1 MARSQ
6 KCTLTNPFII
16 CDRVKFSQYKLDFF
30 GENNS
35 DLIRIALEVNETAKS
50 QYFSKQNNPQV

>member
-16 CDRVKFSQYKLDFF
+16 CDRVKFSQYKLDSV

-35 DLIRIALEVNETAKS
+35 DLIRITFKVTEAAKITII
-50 QYFSKQNNPQV
+50 F

>member
-16 CDRVKFSQYKLDFF
+16 CDRVKFSQYKLDSF
-30 GENNS
+30 GENNF
-35 DLIRIALEVNETAKS
+35 DLI
-50 QYFSKQNNPQV
+50 